1 MIIGVDFGGTKIRA
15 GINSGGII
23 TDQQYIL
30 LHSKESLDSTLTQL
44 KTFIARLIKP
54 EITGIGIGAGYMS
67 IIGPIK
73 IGLMYGNYSK
83 EKYFNKIKG
92 YISIGFN
99 F

>member
-1 MIIGVDFGGTKIRA
+1 MVGFQPNEIAVRKMA
-15 GINSGGII
+15 GFRTNFDIEPVESFHLNFMASISAVQETSRKTGFS
-23 TDQQYIL
+23 L
-30 LHSKESLDSTLTQL
+30 L
-44 KTFIARLIKP
+44 
-54 EITGIGIGAGYMS
+54 TGIGVGAGYMS

-73 IGLMYGNYSK
+73 LGLMYGKYSK